1 MDRGWINEGYVLAR
15 ESRVGYSV
23 LWGWSVNIESLCNFL
38 FLSVWDCVQ
47 STEKSKYSIAIMYE
61 LWTRTHRFYFE
72 EWEKNLPLFFIIIL
86 FSKSESAF
94 LGFWVQLKQWNFG
107 SICFSGFSLYFLLCF
122 VFVNSGILGVFL
134 GFRKSLWVPKGRPHE
149 AQFGQIQKPDP
160 QFFFWWIIHSIIHHG
175 PRLGMY

>member
-1 MDRGWINEGYVLAR
+1 MNTYTQI
-15 ESRVGYSV
+15 
-23 LWGWSVNIESLCNFL
+23 L
-38 FLSVWDCVQ
+38 FWRMRKKF
-47 STEKSKYSIAIMYE
+47 T
-61 LWTRTHRFYFE
+61 
-72 EWEKNLPLFFIIIL
+72 PFFFIIL
-86 FSKSESAF
+86 FSESESAF

-160 QFFFWWIIHSIIHHG
+160 QYFFYFFLLNNPQYNS
-175 PRLGMY
+175 PRTKTRDVLSSQIKLKQIVVLNLIVLTKDNIEFNYSQKR